1 MADRVD
7 IELSDLAERLKART
21 DYAHVRLQRP
31 ELPAL
36 PAET

>member
-1 MADRVD
+1 MADRFD

-21 DYAHVRLQRP
+21 DYSHVRLQRP